1 MVNSQKLKA
10 IIVERNMTQ
19 QQVAASIGIAPY
31 TLTRKLR
38 RGVFNTDEIEMLVKL
53 LDIDD
58 PIAVFFPKWLPDR
71 KPGSGIM
78 GQFFPNE
85 ST

>member
-10 IIVERNMTQ
+10 IIVERNLTQ

-38 RGVFNTDEIEMLVKL
+38 RGVFNTDEIELLVKV

-58 PIAVFFPKWLPDR
+58 PIAVFFPKWLPER
-71 KPGSGIM
+71 KLSAGIM
-78 GQFFPNE
+78 GQFFPTE
-85 ST
+85 SA

>member
-58 PIAVFFPKWLPDR
+58 PIAVFFP
-71 KPGSGIM
+71 SGYLI
-78 GQFFPNE
+78 GNQIRGL
-85 ST
+85 

>member
-71 KPGSGIM
+71 KQNPGIM